1 VVDFF
6 LHRPIMASVFSLVIL
21 LLGLISIPTL
31 PIAQFPNIAPP
42 TVSVVAVYQGASAEA
57 VESSV
62 TVPLEEAING
72 VQGLRYIQSSSGSDG
87 TSQITAT
94 FNLDR
99 DLDQATNDVQ
109 NAVNG
114 AQGRLPNEVKQIGVS
129 VSKNAGTF
137 VAALGITSTDKRWD
151 QAYLTNF
158 LESNVVNDL
167 KRINGVSDVRV
178 FGERKYAM
186 RLWVDPKRLADQ
198 GLSAGDVVTALQAQN
213 VQVAAGAIGAP
224 PTNGHQEHE
233 YSVLA
238 TGRLHD
244 SAQFANIVLKT
255 NPDGGYVKVQDVGRV
270 VLGAENYSG
279 SLWFDGNEAIGL
291 GILQLQTGNA
301 LAVSQ
306 QVRAAMDRLSAKFPP
321 GVSYKV
327 AFDTAEFVRESI
339 KEVVITL
346 LIAIG
351 LVVLVI
357 FLFLQDWRTT
367 LIPALT
373 IPVSLLGTFF
383 LMKVLGF
390 SINTLTL
397 FGLTLATGLVVD
409 DAIVVI
415 ENIARFIQEK
425 GMSPLEGAREA
436 MREITGAVLASS
448 LVLLAVFIP
457 VAFFPGTTGQLYKQF
472 ALTIACSI
480 TISLFCALTLTPVL
494 SSLLLGRT
502 GHKERGIFRPV
513 NRAIDAT
520 RRGYHRALP
529 QMMRFRWVVLG
540 VFAVLLG
547 LTGWVY
553 TTTPTAFVPDEDQGF
568 ALVSAQLPEGT
579 AIDVTHQ
586 VQRDIEKILKQQ
598 PEISDVFDVAG
609 FSFTGSG
616 SNKITMFIRL
626 RPWGERPG
634 KQHTLTVVKDRV
646 NYRLF
651 SDFKTQHPDV
661 LAFAIQ
667 PPSIPIGFQAGF
679 SYELED
685 RANQGIPALEAASKM
700 LIYPAYAPGSPVTGV
715 YTTFRTDKP
724 TILTDVDRDKASTLG
739 VSLPSLFNTMQVY
752 LGSVYVNDFDM
763 NGKAYRV
770 YVQAD
775 TPYRSRVSDL
785 DKIFV
790 RSANPLFVNGALVTP
805 PAIPLTGLVNISEIK
820 APPTITHFNLYRS
833 IEINGGPAQ
842 GHGSGEALATMD
854 KFAANLPPGFATEW
868 SGVSREQI
876 EGGAQAALIF
886 GLGIIFVFLVLSAQ
900 YESFADPLIILLA
913 VPLALLGAL
922 GGLLVR
928 HFFSDVFA
936 QVGYVM
942 LIGLAS
948 KNAILIVEFA
958 NQQRAQ
964 GIDSV
969 TAVVRAAET
978 RLRPILMTSIAFVLG
993 VTPLVFA
1000 TGAGSA
1006 ARNSLGTA
1014 VFGGMILST
1023 ILNLFITPVLYVFI
1037 AGLEDKLGIGR
1048 SRHAPP
1054 GDSTSD
1060 GVSGTPSTPQPV
1072 RV

>member
-1 VVDFF
+1 
-6 LHRPIMASVFSLVIL
+6 MASVFSLVIL

-42 TVSVVAVYQGASAEA
+42 TVTVVGVYQGASAEA

-72 VQGLRYIQSSSGSDG
+72 VQGLRYMQSSSGSDG

-99 DLDQATNDVQ
+99 NLDQAANDVQ
-109 NAVNG
+109 NAVNL
-114 AQGRLPNEVKQIGVS
+114 AQGRLPNEVKQIGVT
-129 VSKNAGTF
+129 VSKNSGTF
-137 VAALGITSTDKRWD
+137 VAALGIVSTDKRWD

-158 LESNVVNDL
+158 LENNVVNDL

-186 RLWVDPKRLADQ
+186 RLWVDPKRLADN
-198 GLSAGDVVTALQAQN
+198 GLTAGDVVTALQAQN

-224 PTNGHQEHE
+224 PTNGNQKTE

-244 SAQFANIVLKT
+244 STQFANVVLKT
-255 NPDGGYVKVQDVGRV
+255 NPDGGYVKVRDIGRV
-270 VLGAENYSG
+270 ALGAENYSG
-279 SLWFDGNEAIGL
+279 SLWFHGHESIGL
-291 GILQLQTGNA
+291 GILQLQSGNA

-306 QVRAAMDRLSAKFPP
+306 QVRATMDTLSAKFPA
-321 GVSYKV
+321 GVSYRV
-327 AFDTAEFVRESI
+327 AFDTSEFVRESI

-346 LIAIG
+346 LIAIA

-373 IPVSLLGTFF
+373 IPVSLIGTFF

-425 GMSPLEGAREA
+425 GMPPLEGAREA
-436 MREITGAVLASS
+436 MSEITGAVLASS
-448 LVLLAVFIP
+448 LVLLAVFVP

-494 SSLLLGRT
+494 SSLLLGR
-502 GHKERGIFRPV
+502 KVQRESRFFRPV
-513 NRAIDAT
+513 NVVINAL
-520 RRGYHRALP
+520 RRGYHNALP
-529 QMMRFRWVVLG
+529 WVMRRRVFTLI
-540 VFAVLLG
+540 VFALL
-547 LTGWVY
+547 LAATGWVY
-553 TTTPTAFVPDEDQGF
+553 TTTPTAFIPDEDQGF

-586 VQRDIEKILKQQ
+586 VQRDIEAVLNDQ
-598 PEISDVFDVAG
+598 PEVSDVFDVAG

-626 RPWGERPG
+626 KPWGERPG
-634 KQHTLTVVKDRV
+634 KEHILSAVKDRV

-651 SDFKTQHPDV
+651 TDFKSKHPDV

-667 PPSIPIGFQAGF
+667 PPSIPGLGFQGGF

-685 RANQGIPALEAASKM
+685 RGNQGLPALEAASKS
-700 LIYPAYAPGSPVTGV
+700 LIYPAYMNPNAPVTGV
-715 YTTFRTDKP
+715 YTTFRSDKP
-724 TILTDVDRDKASTLG
+724 TILTDVNRDKASSLG

-752 LGSVYVNDFDM
+752 LGSVYVNDFDL
-763 NGKAYRV
+763 NGKSFRV

-785 DKIFV
+785 EQIYV
-790 RSANPLFVNGALVTP
+790 RSSAPLFVNGQLQQAPALPIT
-805 PAIPLTGLVNISEIK
+805 ALVNIKEIK
-820 APPTITHFNLYRS
+820 APPVITHFNLYRS
-833 IEINGGPAQ
+833 IEISGGPKA
-842 GHGSGEALATMD
+842 GHGSGEALGFMD
-854 KFAANLPPGFATEW
+854 RLAANLPPGFATEW
-868 SGVSREQI
+868 SGISREQI
-876 EGGAQAALIF
+876 EGGATAAIIF
-886 GLGIIFVFLVLSAQ
+886 GLGIVFVFLVLSAQ

-913 VPLALLGAL
+913 VPLALLGAIGAL
-922 GGLLVR
+922 WARG
-928 HFFSDVFA
+928 FFSDVFA

-958 NQQRAQ
+958 NQLREQ
-964 GIDSV
+964 GVDTI
-969 TAVVRAAET
+969 TAVTRAAET

-1000 TGAGSA
+1000 TGAGSG

-1023 ILNLFITPVLYVFI
+1023 ILNLFITPVLYAFI
-1037 AGLEDKLGIGR
+1037 AELEHQFGFDRGGR
-1048 SRHAPP
+1048 RKPP
-1054 GDSTSD
+1054 SGGNGTSE
-1060 GVSGTPSTPQPV
+1060 GVAGTPSAPHPV

>member
-1 VVDFF
+1 
-6 LHRPIMASVFSLVIL
+6 MASVFSLVIL

-42 TVSVVAVYQGASAEA
+42 TVSVVAIYQGASAEA

-224 PTNGHQEHE
+224 PTNGHQERE

-255 NPDGGYVKVQDVGRV
+255 NPDGGYVKVRDVGRV
-270 VLGAENYSG
+270 ALGAENYAG
-279 SLWFDGNEAIGL
+279 SLWFNGNEAIGL

-306 QVRAAMDRLSAKFPP
+306 QVRAAMDRLSAKFPS

-529 QMMRFRWVVLG
+529 QVMRFRWVVLG

-547 LTGWVY
+547 FTGWVY

-579 AIDVTHQ
+579 AIDVTHK
-586 VQRDIEKILKQQ
+586 VQRDIEKILNDQ
-598 PEISDVFDVAG
+598 PEVSDIFDVAG

-634 KQHTLTVVKDRV
+634 SQHTLSVVKDRV
-646 NYRLF
+646 NYRLYT
-651 SDFKTQHPDV
+651 DFKMRHKDV

-685 RANQGIPALEAASKM
+685 RANQGIPALAAASGM
-700 LIYPAYAPGSPVTGV
+700 ILGPANADTAPTQFV

-763 NGKAYRV
+763 NGKSYRV

-775 TPYRSRVSDL
+775 TPYRSREADL
-785 DKIFV
+785 QNIFV
-790 RSANPLFVNGALVTP
+790 RSENPLFVNGQLVPAP
-805 PAIPLTGLVNISEIK
+805 PIPLTAVVNIKEVV

-833 IEINGGPAQ
+833 IEINGGPKA
-842 GHGSGEALATMD
+842 GHGSGEALASMD
-854 KFAANLPPGFATEW
+854 KLAANLPPGFATEW

-886 GLGIIFVFLVLSAQ
+886 GLGIVFVFLVLSAQ

-913 VPLALLGAL
+913 VPLALLGAI

-958 NQQRAQ
+958 NQQREQ
-964 GIDSV
+964 GADIV

-978 RLRPILMTSIAFVLG
+978 RLRPILMTSIAFILG

-1023 ILNLFITPVLYVFI
+1023 ILNLFITPVLYAFI
-1037 AGLEDKLGIGR
+1037 AGIEDRFGFGR
-1048 SRHAPP
+1048 GKHAGAAANGTTDTAP
-1054 GDSTSD
+1054 
-1060 GVSGTPSTPQPV
+1060 GTPSASQPV
-1072 RV
+1072 RI